1 MIRPATYAIAV
12 TICLTQIPGPAT
24 AQEESG
30 GMLVDFL
37 EDTLSGDG
45 RHLKVVGLEGALSS
59 RATIEEIT
67 VSDDDGVWLTIKN
80 AELDWNRLGLLRG
93 RFSVNTL
100 SAEEIDI
107 ARAPEPIEQDTPP
120 PDPGASSFQVPE
132 LPVSVNIGELRVDKL
147 SLGEPLIGRAAVLEV
162 KGDLSLADGTLDT
175 HLDVTRQDRPGDSI
189 KLAAGYANSSTQ
201 ITLDLQVIEDA
212 GGIISTALKLP
223 DAPPLLLSAK
233 GEGPVDD
240 FTADIGLTS
249 DDTERVKGQVRL
261 RGVPTPDAEDETSIA
276 FSADVGGD
284 LTPFLQS
291 RFDPFFGT
299 DTRLVVD
306 GRSDPDGALSISE
319 LDLTSQALRL
329 EGEVE
334 RSAEGLLEKLAIQG
348 RITPPGGDT
357 VVLPVADP
365 VTELK
370 RAEFSLLLD
379 AANGDS
385 WYLNLS
391 AKSLATPDMS
401 LDQLKLGAQ
410 GTLDQSGTKELSGD
424 LQAALDGLSF
434 SDAALAQAAG
444 DTITLD
450 GFFDLLGD
458 GELKLSEFDLRSGDV
473 TAQADVDIKGLNSG
487 FEMDGTVKLDA
498 ADLSRFSG
506 VAGRDLAGSL
516 KADLNGTGAP
526 LGGSFDFV
534 LSADGTGL
542 KSGMDEIDPLLN
554 GPVSISLDALRDT
567 EGITVRQVTL
577 KGETLSVDAAATL
590 TGSEGDFSGDG
601 RATVAAEDLS
611 LFSKLAQRDLA
622 GALNAEI
629 KGSGAIKDKHFD
641 IQMSAKGRDLKSG
654 MAQVDPLL
662 TGDTSIQLDAKNDSE
677 GLTLRDFKV
686 NGRSFSA
693 EATGMATGIDS
704 GEYAV
709 SEADVSLSA
718 KDLSIFSDL
727 AGRELAGTLT
737 AALKGSGA
745 LKDRSI
751 DIQAQAS
758 GSDLKSGMAQIDPL
772 IAGDVKITIDAA
784 NADDTLTIRDFDL
797 AADTLKASGA
807 ITVSG
812 IEAQQI
818 GAKGNIKASASDL
831 SVFSDLAQRDLGGS
845 VALKLDGSG
854 AVSDQT
860 FDIQLDLHGQNLRSG
875 IEQLDKLITGRT
887 TLKADAANTSEGL
900 DIRSF
905 DLNATAISAQASGTL
920 QQAGGNLKFT
930 ATLDDVGRITTLT
943 KGQMKLDGDVSRTG
957 SGFDGVVQ
965 LNGPDSSF
973 AKLDG
978 SAELNGNADFDF
990 EAKLDRVERLVPDF
1004 PGSLSAS
1011 GNARRDDGVWTI
1023 DGKAT
1028 GPADVSTTLSGTFD
1042 EATGSA
1048 DMAAK
1053 GQINIGIANTFIS
1066 PNQIDG
1072 TAQFDL
1078 ALKGQPALDALSGTI
1093 STNGAA
1099 LAIPG
1104 ARQTLTGINGTVT
1117 MANSA
1122 ATIAMN
1128 AAIRSGGNI
1137 QVSGPIQL
1145 TPPLNTDISI
1155 ALNQL
1160 VLTDNLLYDTLLNGQ
1175 IAITGALA
1183 GNSSIGGRIDVG
1195 ETNINLNAATG
1206 SASAAPI
1213 PDITHVG
1220 ESRAVYQTLRHA
1232 GLIREDDGE
1241 DRSNSTTALNID
1253 ILVPNK
1259 MFVRGR
1265 GLSAELGGAINIG
1278 GTTASVSPSGQIE
1291 LIRGNL
1297 DLLGRRLDLTKG
1309 IIALQGNLNPYI
1321 EFESTTTTS
1330 DGQATL
1336 EISGPIDL
1344 PEVKVYSDPE
1354 RPPEEALAMLLFGNR
1369 FSQLSP
1375 LVLAQMATSLAQ
1387 LSGAGGDATKG
1398 LREST
1403 GLSNVD
1409 VGAEESGA
1417 GRFGAGAYLS
1427 DELYTDF
1434 TVNTE
1439 GETEVNLNLDVT
1451 DSITL
1456 KGSVDNTGSTGIGVF
1471 FERDY

>member
-1 MIRPATYAIAV
+1 MIRSAPYAVAV
-12 TICLTQIPGPAT
+12 TLCLSQVPAPAV
-24 AQEESG
+24 AQEETG
-30 GMLVDFL
+30 GLLVDFL

-45 RHLKVVGLEGALSS
+45 RYLKVVGLEGALSS
-59 RATIEEIT
+59 RATIQEIT

-107 ARAPEPIEQDTPP
+107 ARKPEPIEQDTPP

-132 LPVSVNIGELRVDKL
+132 LPVAVNIEELRVDKL

-162 KGDLSLADGTLDT
+162 NGNLSLADGTLDT
-175 HLDVTRQDRPGDSI
+175 NLEVTRQDRPGDSV
-189 KLAAGYANSSTQ
+189 KLTAGYVNSSTQ
-201 ITLDLQVIEDA
+201 ITLDLQVVEDA
-212 GGIISTALKLP
+212 GGIISTALNLP
-223 DAPPLLLSAK
+223 DSPPLLLTAK

-249 DDTERVKGQVRL
+249 DDTERVSGQVRL

-276 FSADVGGD
+276 FSANVGGD
-284 LTPFLQS
+284 LTPFLQP

-306 GRSDPDGALSISE
+306 GRSDPDGGLTISE
-319 LDLTSQALRL
+319 LDLTSEALRL

-334 RSAEGLLEKLAIQG
+334 RAGDGVWEKLAIQG
-348 RITPPGGDT
+348 RITPPEGNT

-365 VTELK
+365 VTELGA
-370 RAEFSLLLD
+370 AEFSLLLD
-379 AANGDS
+379 AASGEG

-391 AKSLATPDMS
+391 ANDVSTPDMS

-410 GTLDQSGTKELSGD
+410 GELDQAGNKELTGD

-450 GFFDLLGD
+450 GLFDLLGD
-458 GELKLSEFDLRSGDV
+458 GELKLSEFELISGDV

-487 FEMDGTVKLDA
+487 FEMDGNVTLDA

-506 VAGRDLAGSL
+506 VAGRDLAGSVTASL
-516 KADLNGTGAP
+516 DGTGAP

-534 LSADGTGL
+534 LTADGTGL
-542 KSGMDEIDPLLN
+542 ESGMDEVDPLLD
-554 GPVSISLDALRDT
+554 GPVSITLDALRDT
-567 EGITVRQVTL
+567 DGLTVREFALT
-577 KGETLSVDAAATL
+577 GETLSVEAAANL

-601 RATVAAEDLS
+601 SVKLAAEDLS

-622 GALNAEI
+622 GAINAEI
-629 KGSGAIKDKHFD
+629 EGSGAIKDRHFD
-641 IQMSAKGRDLKSG
+641 IQMSATGRDLKSG
-654 MAQVDPLL
+654 LSQVDPLL

-677 GLTLRDFKV
+677 GLTLRDFKID
-686 NGRSFSA
+686 GRSFSA

-704 GEYAV
+704 GDYAV
-709 SEADVSLSA
+709 SQADVTLSA

-727 AGRELAGTLT
+727 AGRELAGNLT
-737 AALKGSGA
+737 AALKGNGA
-745 LKDRSI
+745 LKDRSF

-758 GSDLKSGMAQIDPL
+758 GRDLKSGMDQIDPL
-772 IAGDVKITIDAA
+772 IAGDLKITIDAT
-784 NADDTLTIRDFDL
+784 NADDTLTIRDFDV
-797 AADTLKASGA
+797 AGKTLKASGA
-807 ITVSG
+807 VTVSG
-812 IEAQQI
+812 IEAQEYAAN
-818 GAKGNIKASASDL
+818 GTIKASASDL
-831 SVFSDLAQRDLGGS
+831 SLFSDLAQRDLGGS
-845 VALKLDGSG
+845 VAVKLGGSG
-854 AVSDQT
+854 ALSDET
-860 FDIQLDLHGQNLRSG
+860 FDIQLNLDAQNLRSG

-887 TLKADAANTSEGL
+887 TLKADAAKTDAGL
-900 DIRSF
+900 NIRDF
-905 DLNATAISAQASGTL
+905 DLAATAISAQASGTL
-920 QQAGGNLKFT
+920 QEAGGKLTFS
-930 ATLDDVGRITTLT
+930 AALDDISRITTLSS
-943 KGQMKLDGDVSRTG
+943 GEMKLQGDVSRTG

-965 LNGPDSSF
+965 LNGPASSF

-990 EAKLDRVERLVPDF
+990 EARLDQVERLIPDF
-1004 PGSLSAS
+1004 PGSLTAN
-1011 GNARRDDGVWTI
+1011 GNARRDNGVWTI
-1023 DGKAT
+1023 DGNAT
-1028 GPADVSTTLSGTFD
+1028 GPADVSTTLKGTFD
-1042 EATGSA
+1042 ETSGDA
-1048 DMAAK
+1048 DLAAK
-1053 GQINIGIANTFIS
+1053 GQVNIGIANNFIS
-1066 PNQIDG
+1066 PNKIEG

-1117 MANSA
+1117 MANST
-1122 ATIAMN
+1122 ATVAMN
-1128 AAIRSGGNI
+1128 AAIRTGGNI
-1137 QVSGPIQL
+1137 QVNGPIQL
-1145 TPPLNTDISI
+1145 TPPLNTDITV

-1160 VLTDNLLYDTLLNGQ
+1160 VLTDNLLYETSANGQ

-1183 GNSSIGGRIDVG
+1183 GNSAIAGRIDIG

-1213 PDITHVG
+1213 PDMTHVG
-1220 ESRAVYQTLRHA
+1220 ESSAVYQTLKNA
-1232 GLIREDDGE
+1232 GLIKPDEEEG
-1241 DRSNSTTALNID
+1241 RSDSTTSLNID
-1253 ILVPNK
+1253 IVVPNK

-1265 GLSAELGGAINIG
+1265 GLNAELGGAINIG

-1297 DLLGRRLDLTKG
+1297 DLLGRRLELTKG
-1309 IIALQGNLNPYI
+1309 IIALQGNLDPYI
-1321 EFESTTTTS
+1321 EFESTSTTS

-1336 EISGPIDL
+1336 EISGPLDL
-1344 PEVKVYSDPE
+1344 PEIQVYSDPE

-1369 FSQLSP
+1369 FSELSP
-1375 LVLAQMATSLAQ
+1375 LVVAQMAASLAQ
-1387 LSGAGGDATKG
+1387 LSGAGGDVTKG
-1398 LREST
+1398 ARDST
-1403 GLSNVD
+1403 GLSNID
-1409 VGAEESGA
+1409 IGANEGGG

-1451 DSITL
+1451 DNITL